1 MKYSAPS
8 IIFLDWILLIAYI
21 YACYL
26 CLLNLKVRKFWLVE
40 ILTVITL
47 KTYLRLWAALLY
59 LKTKDVNVYPEILL
73 PDLKYVCPAML
84 YSMLIST
91 PISLAEKWLKYI
103 SKISKWLWVCS
114 SSVNYD
120 RSCGIKDQY
129 LLSKRRSMFRS
140 GLLKSV
146 IDDIL
151 QFRQT
156 HTLLCNDKSFQVKVR
171 WCVSTH
177 ISVVN
182 TWIGFV
188 LKCAPCLKWTC
199 VANISSHVDIFN
211 ILLAQ

>member
-1 MKYSAPS
+1 MLYLKAENNLENIFKSANK
-8 IIFLDWILLIAYI
+8 IIVLTILFLDEIFSAKYYI
-21 YACYL
+21 FRLDFTYSIHICML
-26 CLLNLKVRKFWLVE
+26 FVLVEPEVRKFWLVE

-84 YSMLIST
+84 YSMPIST

-171 WCVSTH
+171 
-177 ISVVN
+177 
-182 TWIGFV
+182 
-188 LKCAPCLKWTC
+188 
-199 VANISSHVDIFN
+199 
-211 ILLAQ
+211 